1 VQATDAPTQ
10 ASIDLALSLGALTR
24 YLMTSTGRGFFH
36 EVERLGLSLSQLK
49 TLQFMAGQEPGTLKA
64 ISDELGL
71 SLPGVSRAIDG
82 LHKRGMVTRVEDP
95 DDRRAKRVSL
105 TAKGRR
111 TFEGLM
117 AARIAGL
124 REFAAGL
131 TDEERSA
138 LARGLEPLM
147 ERPEIAALI
156 PGGKR

>member
-1 VQATDAPTQ
+1 
-10 ASIDLALSLGALTR
+10 
-24 YLMTSTGRGFFH
+24 
-36 EVERLGLSLSQLK
+36 
-49 TLQFMAGQEPGTLKA
+49 
-64 ISDELGL
+64 
-71 SLPGVSRAIDG
+71 
-82 LHKRGMVTRVEDP
+82 MVTRVEDP

>member
-1 VQATDAPTQ
+1 MA
-10 ASIDLALSLGALTR
+10 
-24 YLMTSTGRGFFH
+24 STGRGFFH
-36 EVERLGLSLSQLK
+36 EVERLGLSLSQIK
-49 TLQFMAGQEPGTLKA
+49 TLAFMADREPGTLKA

-71 SLPGVSRAIDG
+71 SLPGVSRAIEG
-82 LHKRGMVTRVEDP
+82 LHKRGMVKRVEDP

-117 AARIAGL
+117 ALRVAGL

-131 TDEERSA
+131 TDEERRA